1 MPTSVPSAT
10 PFYPPVVKPSRNP
23 LRFPWNLIKV
33 LRNNLEIIPEQAYRE
48 PLVIAPGPPRIAF
61 FTGPELVKT
70 LLLSHHSEFPKG
82 GLQVDVLKPMF
93 GNAMISVEGREWRW
107 QRGAA
112 TPLFHHDSLL
122 EYGPIMSAAAEATV
136 RKWGAAENGTVHS
149 LNRDMLRAAF
159 HVISNTMLA
168 GGAEPMLRAIEE
180 GHAGYY
186 RGANWWV
193 IYRLLGLPHWLPRP
207 GGNAMRAHETRLRAA
222 VAELVKMRRNEAAGG
237 DDLLAR
243 LLRASD
249 AETGQS
255 MSNEL
260 LVDNI
265 LSFLIAGFDTTAFAL
280 TWTLYLIAR
289 SPEWE
294 ARMLEEVQRV
304 VGEGPVSSGHVSQ
317 LVTVQQVL
325 KESLR
330 LFPTAPV
337 IVRDIV
343 EDVEFDGLTVPKGTV
358 GFIPIYAIH
367 RHRSFWEDPDRF
379 DPNRFSPDNPSKPT
393 RYQYMPFGAGPRI
406 CIGAS
411 FAMLEATI
419 MLATF
424 VRAAHFELEAGFEPE
439 PSARMFL
446 LPKNGMPMRVMLRQK
461 TASRPV
467 ASAGARPQVSYG
479 EKYAADAN
487 ETQAGC
493 VSVRDWGE
501 SHAARCSK

>member
-1 MPTSVPSAT
+1 MLMLTSTQSAAAR
-10 PFYPPVVKPSRNP
+10 PFYPPRVKPSAKP
-23 LRFPWNLIKV
+23 LRFPRNLTK
-33 LRNNLEIIPEQAYRE
+33 LLSNNLEIIPERAYRE
-48 PLVIAPGPPRIAF
+48 PLVLAPGPPRIAF
-61 FTGPELVKT
+61 ITGPELVKT
-70 LLLSHHSEFPKG
+70 VLLSRHSEFPKG

-93 GNAMISVEGREWRW
+93 GKAMISVEGRDWRW
-107 QRGAA
+107 QRSAA
-112 TPLFHHDSLL
+112 APLFHHDSLL
-122 EYGPIMSAAAEATV
+122 EYGPIMTAAAEASV
-136 RKWGAAENGTVHS
+136 AKWRSEAPGTMHTI
-149 LNRDMLRAAF
+149 NRDMLRAAF

-168 GGAEPMLRAIEE
+168 GGAETMLRAIEK

-186 RGANWWV
+186 RGANWWI

-207 GGNAMRAHETRLRAA
+207 GGRAMRAHETRLRAV
-222 VAELVKMRRNEAAGG
+222 VADLVEMRRAEAASG

-255 MSNEL
+255 MSNQL
-260 LVDNI
+260 LADNI

-294 ARMLEEVQRV
+294 QRILEEVCRV
-304 VGEGPVSSGHVSQ
+304 VGEGPVSSAHVAQ

-343 EDVEFDGLTVPKGTV
+343 EDVEFDGVTIPKGTL

-367 RHRSFWEDPDRF
+367 RHLSFWEDPDRF
-379 DPNRFSPDNPSKPT
+379 DPNRFSPDNPSKPS

-419 MLATF
+419 LLATF
-424 VRAAHFELEAGFEPE
+424 VRAAHFELDPGFEPE

-446 LPKNGMPMRVMLRQK
+446 LPKNGMPMRVRLRQK
-461 TASRPV
+461 TGQDRRFLNCGRVPVLASQSG
-467 ASAGARPQVSYG
+467 SAGQARG
-479 EKYAADAN
+479 L
-487 ETQAGC
+487 G
-493 VSVRDWGE
+493 
-501 SHAARCSK
+501 RCPFHLS